1 MKAPLILLTALC
13 IASVHQTLLGNTSG
27 DWTYSVSGSQATI
40 TGYSGDGGAVE
51 IPALLDGVS
60 VVKVGP
66 EAFFNNTSIT
76 SITIP
81 DSVTSIEYAAFDS
94 CTSLASVTIGNS
106 VTSIG
111 EDAFD
116 SCTSL
121 TSITIPDSVTSIG
134 DYAFESCTSLS
145 SITIP
150 DSVVSI
156 ADFAFAYCS
165 SLSSIT
171 VDTGN
176 LNYSSLDGV
185 LFNKL
190 QTLLIQYSIGKSND
204 SYTIPDSVTSIGED
218 AFRFCTSLTSITIP
232 DSVTSIGNDA
242 FDSCTSLT
250 SVTLPILF
258 EDSYSSFS
266 LSSEQVLLY
275 GVGTSG
281 DWTYTVTDNEATITN
296 YSGSAT
302 EIAVPTALEGIPL

>member
-111 EDAFD
+111 EDAFRF
-116 SCTSL
+116 CTSL
-121 TSITIPDSVTSIG
+121 TNITIPDSVTSIG
-134 DYAFESCTSLS
+134 DYAFAVCPRLT
-145 SITIP
+145 
-150 DSVVSI
+150 
-156 ADFAFAYCS
+156 
-165 SLSSIT
+165 SIT

-176 LNYSSLDGV
+176 LTYSSLDGV

-302 EIAVPTALEGIPL
+302 EIAVPTALEDTRCKVGRRLAACVL